1 MSTRVAISKSAL
13 PARLQSRLRS
23 LGAVIAVAA
32 ADGGCVT
39 VLHSGAPHRL
49 HRLLALTPAFA
60 AAVRRAW
67 PNLAAN
73 LGGCVEVWPHVWLT
87 PVSDGRRRRGSEE
100 LPEQLT
106 VAVSVGREF
115 LATDQFRLLCDA
127 HQLDAQATIH
137 DSAAAAWT
145 TAHEAARLAPALDW
159 MFQDAIE
166 LERRDGELTGLS
178 CELSETYEELSLLYR
193 LSTSMTLEQQ
203 PQTFLADACTQL
215 QETAGLRWLAIQLID
230 GDPRMNELAGEVITG
245 GGLAIDKPALK
256 RIGDALMRAMPSP
269 TKPWVIDDTTKIDA
283 PGLVQVSRSA
293 LVVPIVSDDHLLGV
307 LLGGDKKDG
316 SEINSIDAKLCSAL
330 ANSLAIFIENFML
343 YEDMQAMF
351 MGTLHA
357 LTSAID
363 AKDSYTHGHS
373 ERVALMSRMLA
384 AAAGLDAPTV
394 ERVYIAGLVHDVG
407 KIGVPEAVLC
417 KPGKLTS
424 DEFELVKMHPE
435 IGARILRDIR
445 QMNSLIPGV
454 LYHHERWDG
463 RGYPRGL
470 AGENI
475 PLFGRLI
482 CLADSFDAMSSSRT
496 YRKGMPHEQVLAEI
510 ARCAGSQFDPDL
522 AAMFVRLD
530 FREYFDVIEKHQSQ
544 LKRSA

>member
-1 MSTRVAISKSAL
+1 MPTAAAISNAL
-13 PARLQSRLRS
+13 PARLQARLRS
-23 LGAVIAVAA
+23 LGAVIAQASS
-32 ADGGCVT
+32 DGGCVT
-39 VLHSGAPHRL
+39 LLHGGVPHRL
-49 HRLLALTPAFA
+49 HRLIVLTPAFA

-67 PNLAAN
+67 PTLAGSVGA
-73 LGGCVEVWPHVWLT
+73 CVEIWPHVWLA
-87 PVSDGRRRRGSEE
+87 PVSEAKRRRGGE
-100 LPEQLT
+100 PVEQLT
-106 VAVSVGREF
+106 VGVFVGSAF
-115 LATDQFRLLCDA
+115 LDTDQFRLLCDV
-127 HQLDAQATIH
+127 HQLDAQAARH
-137 DSAAAAWT
+137 DAAAATWI
-145 TAHEAARLAPALDW
+145 TAAEAARLAPALDW

-166 LERRDGELTGLS
+166 LERRDSELTGLS
-178 CELSETYEELSLLYR
+178 GELGETYEELSLLYR
-193 LSTSMTLEQQ
+193 LSTSMTLEQH
-203 PQTFLADACTQL
+203 PKKFLADACSEL
-215 QETAGLRWLAIQLID
+215 QETVGMRWLAIQLID
-230 GDPRMNELAGEVITG
+230 SDPRMNELAGMVVTG
-245 GGLAIDKPALK
+245 GDLALDDQALQK
-256 RIGDALMRAMPSP
+256 IGSALMSAMPSN
-269 TKPWVIDDTTKIDA
+269 TKPWVIDDTSRVNA
-283 PGLVQVSRSA
+283 PGLAQASRTA

-307 LLGGDKKDG
+307 LLGGDKEDG
-316 SEINSIDAKLCSAL
+316 SEINSIDVKLCSAL
-330 ANSLAIFIENFML
+330 ANSLAIFIENLML

-384 AAAGLDAPTV
+384 AAAGLDAATV
-394 ERVYIAGLVHDVG
+394 ERVYIAGLIHDVG

-417 KPGKLTS
+417 KPGKLTQE
-424 DEFELVKMHPE
+424 EFELVKMHPE

-463 RGYPRGL
+463 KGYPRGL

-496 YRKGMPHEQVLAEI
+496 YRKGLPHEQVLAEI
-510 ARCAGSQFDPDL
+510 KRCAGTQFDPEL
-522 AAMFVRLD
+522 AELFIRLD
-530 FREYFDVIEKHQSQ
+530 FREYFNVIEKHQTE